1 VATLTTR
8 QIETEL
14 GTELA
19 QIEAAL
25 ERERSTSGED
35 LDVQAQAAKRAR
47 DALPPRHG
55 IPGDRARGRPTT

>member
-1 VATLTTR
+1 LTTQ

-19 QIEAAL
+19 QIEATL

-35 LDVQAQAAKRAR
+35 LDVQAQAAKRR